1 MVIIETEPVG
11 SDLKGIILWL
21 GGFHNE
27 MSFLGSIGSL
37 MASSGLQEL
46 FDLVY
51 AHNAVE
57 HMLSGKAVARAVH
70 AHLLVLVS
78 YMHFLF
84 VGHSQCNIH
93 TLQIHS

>member
-1 MVIIETEPVG
+1 MPVG
-11 SDLKGIILWL
+11 SDLKGIVLRL
-21 GGFHNE
+21 EGFHNE

-57 HMLSGKAVARAVH
+57 HMLSGKAVDPV
-70 AHLLVLVS
+70 VS
-78 YMHFLF
+78 YMNFLF
-84 VGHSQCNIH
+84 IRHSPFTIH
-93 TLQIHS
+93 TLKTHS